1 MKKMRIEDGK
11 LFCYIEAQDVETLVS
26 CKEFVRPEVF
36 EEKSIK
42 TGKTNKEGM
51 YKIRDISMV
60 HYIKSLPYIPNAD
73 YFANME
79 GGEHS
84 SIANKA
90 TRDNE
95 LLYYILDD
103 VCELGKTISEEEKQL
118 LVGIEHV
125 DQSLVTTLLG
135 LDPQD
140 NAQWQLAYKIAHAL
154 KQQSLNF
161 LYPVLNMLHD
171 KQASQTDG
179 KSHQKGLKHSK

>member
-1 MKKMRIEDGK
+1 MKRIRIEDGK
-11 LFCYIEAQDVETLVS
+11 LFCYIEAQDVDTLVA
-26 CKEFVRPEVF
+26 CREFVRPEVF

-42 TGKTNKEGM
+42 TGKTNKEGL
-51 YKIRDISMV
+51 YKIRDLSMV

-79 GGEHS
+79 CSEHGA
-84 SIANKA
+84 IANRA

-103 VCELGKTISEEEKQL
+103 VCELSKTLSEEEKQL
-118 LVGIEHV
+118 LVGMEHV
-125 DQSLVTTLLG
+125 DQSLITTILG
-135 LDPQD
+135 LDPTD
-140 NAQWQLAYKIAHAL
+140 NEQWQQAYKITHAL

-171 KQASQTDG
+171 KQASQADE
-179 KSHQKGLKHSK
+179 KHHQKGLKHN